1 MAMKKIEIPKINVVP
16 ILDAVFIFIFFL
28 LMNTQIGEFFQIA
41 TSKPIVK
48 SVTASQMEELKGKFF
63 KIKVSDTKILF
74 TEGAKENVIKEFDW
88 TPEGLTALHEF
99 AVQMREK
106 NPKEKSIVIKSKEN
120 IKYKEIVKVAD
131 AVQKKIKVA
140 ESSGKVI
147 MGPVFENLAFEKM
160 K

>member
-1 MAMKKIEIPKINVVP
+1 MALKKIEIPKINVVP

-28 LMNTQIGEFFQIA
+28 LMNTQIGEFFQIV

-63 KIKVSDTKILF
+63 KIRITDAKIYF
-74 TEGAKENVIKEFDW
+74 TEGAKENVLKEFEW

-99 AVQMREK
+99 AVLMKEK
-106 NPKEKSIVIKSKEN
+106 NPKEKSIVLKSKEKV
-120 IKYKEIVKVAD
+120 KYKEIVKVAD
-131 AVQKKIKVA
+131 TVQKKIKVGENA
-140 ESSGKVI
+140 GKVV
-147 MGPVFENLAFEKM
+147 MGPVFENIAFEKM